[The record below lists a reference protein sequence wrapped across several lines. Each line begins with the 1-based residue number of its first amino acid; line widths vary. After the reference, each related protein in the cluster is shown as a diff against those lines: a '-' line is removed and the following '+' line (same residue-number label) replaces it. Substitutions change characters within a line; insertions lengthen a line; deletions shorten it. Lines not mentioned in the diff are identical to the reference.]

1 MGADK
6 EPMGKEWKRFD
17 FFIVAWI
24 WMVSVMLFSSSTF
37 CHQSKLFNVDMDNH
51 EHIDSNDLQGD
62 Q

>member
-1 MGADK
+1 
-6 EPMGKEWKRFD
+6 
-17 FFIVAWI
+17 
-24 WMVSVMLFSSSTF
+24 MVSVMLFSSSTF